1 MEDKWESLVDPFA
14 TLYQRVCLFP
24 SHFTVWNPKLSAAEQ
39 IVTSYPEK
47 PGSVPPQQPRALL
60 GAWPVDVL
68 GAGLHCPCAYYR
80 TTTTVAIPQL

>member
-14 TLYQRVCLFP
+14 TLYPRVCLFP

-47 PGSVPPQQPRALL
+47 PGSVPPQQP
-60 GAWPVDVL
+60 
-68 GAGLHCPCAYYR
+68 
-80 TTTTVAIPQL
+80 